1 MQKSHLILLY
11 ALVLSSLMLAGY
23 SFWKTHTKPI
33 QSEVG
38 FAQEQ
43 IEDIKSFRRGDTV
56 RVFELPSQLDF
67 AGERV
72 PLEQGDVL
80 ERLER
85 EIYVN
90 AYWESNMIL
99 LMKRSAKYLPFI
111 EEKLKQNGIP
121 DDFKY
126 VAMAESA
133 LLNVGSPAGA
143 RGYWQIL
150 ESTGKEYGL
159 EISKDVD
166 ERYHFEKS
174 TLAAAKYFKK
184 AHAKFQDWTA
194 VAASYNMGQT
204 GFAKRQEEQL
214 HKAYYDLYLN
224 EETSRYLFR
233 ILAFKVI
240 FENPQA
246 FGFHLKP
253 EDYYQNPPL
262 KTFPVSQNIES
273 LAKWAKDQGSTYK
286 NLKLYNPWLRDQ
298 NLKVKPGK
306 IYELRLPA

>member
-1 MQKSHLILLY
+1 MRNSHLFIFYILLF
-11 ALVLSSLMLAGY
+11 SSLSLAGY
-23 SFWKTHTKPI
+23 AVWKIHQTPEKSAGSFPK
-33 QSEVG
+33 
-38 FAQEQ
+38 EQ
-43 IEDIKSFRRGDTV
+43 IEALKSINHGDSI
-56 RVFELPSQLDF
+56 RIFELPDQLDF

-72 PLEQGDVL
+72 PLEEGDVL

-99 LMKRSAKYLPFI
+99 LMKRSAKYLPLI
-111 EEKLKQNGIP
+111 EEKLKENGIP

-126 VAMAESA
+126 LAMAESG
-133 LLNVGSPAGA
+133 LLNVSSPAGA
-143 RGYWQIL
+143 KGYWQIL

-174 TLAAAKYFKK
+174 TIAATKYFKK
-184 AHAKFQDWTA
+184 AHTKFQDWTA

-214 HKAYYDLYLN
+214 NKAYFDLYLN

-240 FENPQA
+240 FENPGA

-253 EDYYQNPPL
+253 QDFYQNPTL
-262 KTFPVSQNIES
+262 KSIQVTQNIPN
-273 LAKWAKDQGSTYK
+273 LAEWAKNQGSNYK
-286 NLKLYNPWLRDQ
+286 HLKLHNPWLRDQ
-298 NLKVKPGK
+298 NLKVKSGK
-306 IYELRLPA
+306 VYELRLPA

>member
-72 PLEQGDVL
+72 PLEQGDIL

-298 NLKVKPGK
+298 NLKVKPDRK
-306 IYELRLPA
+306 SVV